1 MVKLNILISTPGTYS
16 TTNSSNFIIIPVFQY
31 LSIYISLFLFISIM
45 VSPKTIPQYRK
56 LYEVLRKHILDG
68 VYKDGDLL
76 PSENELCKLYSMT
89 RPTVRQSLSA
99 LANDGY
105 IKKHQGKGSIVHP
118 LPKEIGILSVSG
130 TTSALGD
137 RNLKTKIIVK
147 PLLISWPL
155 EFMFPLSE
163 LEKESGCIYME
174 RVRLLDDIP
183 IFYDISYIGNINL
196 PRITA
201 RQFENRS
208 LFQILR
214 DHYHI
219 EIKGGEQRIKAIPA
233 SSKISR
239 FLHMKKDRPVLH
251 LERKMVTNNPGLFL
265 YSSIFCNTEKYSIF
279 GRF

>member
-1 MVKLNILISTPGTYS
+1 MVTPR
-16 TTNSSNFIIIPVFQY
+16 
-31 LSIYISLFLFISIM
+31 
-45 VSPKTIPQYRK
+45 TIPQYRR

-68 VYKDGDLL
+68 VYGEGDLL
-76 PSENELCKLYSMT
+76 PSENELCQLYGMT
-89 RPTVRQSLSA
+89 RPTVRQALST
-99 LANDGY
+99 LANDGF
-105 IKKHQGKGSIVHP
+105 IRKHQGKGSIVNN
-118 LPKEIGILSVSG
+118 LPRDIGILSVSG
-130 TTSALGD
+130 TTSAVGD
-137 RNLKTKIIVK
+137 RKLKTDIIKK
-147 PLLISWPL
+147 PVLIIWPHN
-155 EFMFPLSE
+155 FMFSLSE

-174 RVRLLDDIP
+174 RLRLLEDVP

-214 DHYHI
+214 DHYRV

-233 SSKISR
+233 AAKISR
-239 FLHMKKDRPVLH
+239 FLKLKRNQPVLH
-251 LERKMVTNNPGLFL
+251 LDRKMETNVPGLFI